1 MPPRTPNET
10 RARLLEAGAELFAAQ
25 GFHGTTVR
33 EIAERAGVNLA
44 AGHYHFGSKRDLY
57 LEVFRAHFGRVRDE
71 LRQRGAAPDPAQLA
85 HLSPQEAAIVLR
97 ERIRAM
103 LDQVMATSPPIAP
116 LLMQREMT
124 DPTEA
129 LPVIVREFIRP
140 MTEELEAIVARLAPD
155 LDEIDVTRSAM
166 SIVGQALFY
175 QFAKPAVLRVLG
187 ETRYSRDLASALA
200 DHITAFSLGGL
211 AATGR
216 PRERRRARAR

>member
-1 MPPRTPNET
+1 MAPRTPVET
-10 RARLLEAGAELFAAQ
+10 RTRLLEAGAELFAAQ

-71 LRQRGAAPDPAQLA
+71 LRQRGASPDPAQLA
-85 HLSPQEAAIVLR
+85 HLSRQEAVAVLR
-97 ERIRAM
+97 ERMRAM
-103 LDQVMATSPPIAP
+103 LDQMMATSPPIAP
-116 LLMQREMT
+116 LLMQREMA

-140 MTEELEAIVARLAPD
+140 MTEELEAIVGRIAPD
-155 LDEIDVTRSAM
+155 LDEIAVTRSTM
-166 SIVGQALFY
+166 SIIGQALFY

-187 ETRYSRDLASALA
+187 ETRYSKDLAVDVA

-211 AATGR
+211 AAASR
-216 PRERRRARAR
+216 PRERRRSRAR

>member
-1 MPPRTPNET
+1 MRRATTAIVMALAIAHVQGADLST
-10 RARLLEAGAELFAAQ
+10 REAS
-25 GFHGTTVR
+25 R
-33 EIAERAGVNLA
+33 I
-44 AGHYHFGSKRDLY
+44 
-57 LEVFRAHFGRVRDE
+57 
-71 LRQRGAAPDPAQLA
+71 
-85 HLSPQEAAIVLR
+85 QEAATVLR

-140 MTEELEAIVARLAPD
+140 MMEELEAIVARLAPD

-187 ETRYSRDLASALA
+187 ETRYSRDLASAVA

-211 AATGR
+211 TAVVGR